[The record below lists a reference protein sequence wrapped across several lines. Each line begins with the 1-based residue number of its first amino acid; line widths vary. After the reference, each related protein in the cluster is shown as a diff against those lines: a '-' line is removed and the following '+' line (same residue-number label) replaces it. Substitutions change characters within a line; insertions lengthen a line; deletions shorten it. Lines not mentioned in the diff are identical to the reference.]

1 MNLFRKNLKLIIF
14 LGVICITLGI
24 IKFLLVP
31 KKTDKKT
38 TPISPIITPPPIIN
52 PTANP
57 LPIATTD
64 PKIEEFYKKLG
75 QDTYKGFPLFDYL
88 PYETDNWKITYI
100 KSLQLEVTLKK
111 DTPAV
116 RQEVLDW
123 IKSKGVE
130 PSSHTIEWEL
140 AQ

>member
-14 LGVICITLGI
+14 LGFICILFGI
-24 IKFLLVP
+24 IKFLFSS
-31 KKTDKKT
+31 KKTNEIIPVLP
-38 TPISPIITPPPIIN
+38 TPTISPVIN
-52 PTANP
+52 VTETP

-64 PKIEEFYKKLG
+64 PEVKEFYKKLE

-111 DTPAV
+111 DTPAI

-123 IKSKGVE
+123 IKSKGVD
-130 PSSHTIEWEL
+130 PVTHTIEWIPPK
-140 AQ
+140 